1 MTNCYESDEETEP
14 EAGLCITYIFNI
26 YVPILLQMKCNTL
39 QILKCTSKMY
49 LVHSKTTLVTTVTK
63 VNLCIKFKSFESAM
77 DSNRFLHVSGLN
89 GVILRP
95 HRKPVLSKSF
105 GTSYLMSWVT
115 GVWILTLLILGS
127 SKTRKAL
134 KSLELQVSSSTAF
147 HYLLTPSP
155 SKGVFIGLVYHAR
168 FPNRLRFMLSIFC
181 SDVVLRSF
189 LPYPHGDEKVAD
201 SIYDQG
207 IAWISGT
214 HSLPIRIMKWP
225 YPCK

>member
-26 YVPILLQMKCNTL
+26 YVPILLQIKCNTL

-49 LVHSKTTLVTTVTK
+49 LGNSKTTLMTTVTK

-95 HRKPVLSKSF
+95 HSKPVLSKSF

-115 GVWILTLLILGS
+115 PSSFWGAQNPVKHSNLLSCRYHHQQLSSILTL
-127 SKTRKAL
+127 
-134 KSLELQVSSSTAF
+134 
-147 HYLLTPSP
+147 SP
-155 SKGVFIGLVYHAR
+155 SKGVFIGFVYHAR
-168 FPNRLRFMLSIFC
+168 FPNRLKFMLSIFC

-201 SIYDQG
+201 SIYDQE

-214 HSLPIRIMKWP
+214 HSS
-225 YPCK
+225 YSV